1 MVERLELEAFLTL
14 AEELHFGRTAERLH
28 VTTARISQ
36 TIKKLERHI
45 GTPLF
50 DRSSRHVELTEAGR
64 RLHDDLRPAYDQIE
78 AGLQR
83 AANAARGEREV
94 LRVGFLG
101 AAAGQLM
108 VGAARLFDR
117 RHPGWRALPREL
129 QIVDSLRRLRA
140 GDVDL
145 LIVSLPHDEP
155 DMVTGPVL
163 FSEGRVLGVSC
174 RHPLARRDSVS
185 LEDLAAVKMLQVV
198 GGFPDYWRA
207 DRTPD
212 RTPCGRPV
220 EPGPPFETL
229 QEALALIDAD
239 EGAFVMGAQVS
250 RFYARPG
257 VVYLPFRDA
266 PPLEWAP
273 TWVATRTSPRIHAFN
288 QAAQDAAARGSSG
301 PRGQLPDAPGR

>member
-1 MVERLELEAFLTL
+1 MLERLELEAFLTL
-14 AEELHFGRTAERLH
+14 SEELHFGRTAERLH

-36 TIKKLERHI
+36 TIKKLERQI

-50 DRSSRHVELTEAGR
+50 ERTSRHVRLTEAGQ

-78 AGLQR
+78 AGVEK
-83 AANAARGEREV
+83 AANAARGVREV

-108 VGAARLFDR
+108 VQAAQLFDR
-117 RHPGWRALPREL
+117 RHPGWRAQPRET
-129 QIVDSLRRLRA
+129 QIVDGLRRLRA

-145 LIVSLPHDEP
+145 LVVSLPHNEP

-163 FSEGRVLGVSC
+163 FSEGRVLGVSA
-174 RHPLARRDSVS
+174 RHPLARRDVVS
-185 LEDLAAVKMLQVV
+185 LEDLAAVKMLQVAEA
-198 GGFPDYWRA
+198 FPDYWRA

-212 RTPCGRPV
+212 HTPAGDRI
-220 EPGPPFETL
+220 EAGPQFETL
-229 QEALALIDAD
+229 QEALALIGAG

-257 VVYLPFRDA
+257 VVYLPLSDA

-273 TWVATRTSPRIHAFN
+273 TWLVTNTTPQIEAFN
-288 QAAQDAAARGSSG
+288 QAAQDVAARVYLAI
-301 PRGQLPDAPGR
+301 RR